1 MNCIDFRVA
10 DSRVSGPTTPTLN
23 RHSFVDAS
31 EPFSRQPR
39 FPSGSFSDL
48 YKSDLSYDGS
58 ERGLRSHAFYSSTGF
73 DTTDL
78 LSANFISEG
87 SFPCGPSSLDL
98 SAPLG
103 SYSVNL
109 HSSRGFSLYGPD
121 TSLGTP
127 SRERLHPDPFLFDT
141 SLSSQSF
148 SSNRPAPPLPCSLTE
163 KSGSPQGPTRGSPP
177 PLPPR
182 SYLVGNDREAYSA
195 AEGFFGSAS
204 MSHLRDIPD
213 RRASLPG
220 IWSHSIP
227 SVSGDAS
234 SPHSV
239 QLTASAAPF
248 VAPTTSLG
256 SKDDEGKREPEVKD
270 PRRTDSSTT
279 ERKKGAGEDV
289 DIAKLRSGEETRSA
303 VMIRNIPNRFSPE
316 ELGEILDP
324 YVKGIGMIGE

>member
-1 MNCIDFRVA
+1 M
-10 DSRVSGPTTPTLN
+10 N

-39 FPSGSFSDL
+39 FPSGSLSDL

-58 ERGLRSHAFYSSTGF
+58 ERGIRSHAFYSSTGF

-78 LSANFISEG
+78 FSANYISEG

-98 SAPLG
+98 SGHLG

-121 TSLGTP
+121 VSLGTP
-127 SRERLHPDPFLFDT
+127 SRERLHPDPFLFDS

-148 SSNRPAPPLPCSLTE
+148 ATNRPVPPLPSRSLTE
-163 KSGSPQGPTRGSPP
+163 KSGSSQGPAKGSPP

-182 SYLVGNDREAYSA
+182 SYLTGNDREAYSA

-204 MSHLRDIPD
+204 MSHLRDVPD

-227 SVSGDAS
+227 VSGDAS

-248 VAPTTSLG
+248 VAAVSVVL
-256 SKDDEGKREPEVKD
+256 
-270 PRRTDSSTT
+270 SS
-279 ERKKGAGEDV
+279 
-289 DIAKLRSGEETRSA
+289 
-303 VMIRNIPNRFSPE
+303 
-316 ELGEILDP
+316 
-324 YVKGIGMIGE
+324 